1 MAEKILFQHELFGHD
16 RFLVQFALGTVPHRE
31 VMTAI
36 ELLGTQVAPL
46 VRAEVARRNPTPVDS
61 TP

>member
-1 MAEKILFQHELFGHD
+1 
-16 RFLVQFALGTVPHRE
+16 VQFALGTVPHRA

-36 ELLGTQVAPL
+36 ELFGTQVAPL
-46 VRAEVARRNPTPVDS
+46 VRVEVARRNPTPVDC